1 MKRSLSQIIIS
12 GIVSLCICCSCEK
25 LRTDIPED
33 TPGDNIP
40 TEDIVNTRFHGKVH
54 IAETGELLTGFLQK
68 RFPNVSNEWNE
79 ETQLIILGERT
90 ASVFLENE
98 ESFQRIM
105 EYWFRNNALA
115 FINPGTKCLTLWNAL
130 RMQDISEAE
139 KHITPELVSSYNDIL
154 VKVVR
159 ADGNMMTYHKLN
171 KQNRAHIDIE
181 NIIKKEGSAFDL
193 PLAIGMLAGGE
204 KLKSKL
210 LAHYMIMGELS
221 LDGSL
226 QPIRGALPIALC
238 AKREGFKGL
247 ILPAVNAEE
256 AAVVDGL
263 DVYGMDSL
271 MDVVHFLNGESK
283 DELTGEAFEP
293 THLNTQA
300 LFDELAFPS
309 DLDFSDVRGQYKV
322 RRAVEIAAAG
332 GHNMLMI
339 GPPGA
344 GKSMIAKR
352 IPSILP
358 PLTLEE
364 ALETTKIH
372 SIAGL
377 TNKRKGVSSA
387 LIVERPF
394 RSPHHTITDTALVG
408 GGTNPHPGEI
418 SLAHNGVLFLDELP
432 EYKRSA
438 LEVMRQPLEDR
449 HITVARTKE
458 TVDYPAS
465 FMLVAAMNPCPCGH
479 YGENNPAHP
488 CTCTPAQVHRY
499 MSKIS
504 GPLLD
509 RIDIQCEIEAV
520 PYDQLRDTQ
529 PGESSAV
536 MRERVL
542 KARAVQNERFKHSR
556 LVQCNAMMNAK
567 MVRQY
572 CALDAECDKLLEF
585 TMTKLGLSARA
596 YDRILKVAR
605 TIADIEGAENIG
617 KQHLLEAISYR
628 SLDRNTWGG

>member
-1 MKRSLSQIIIS
+1 MLVKIYSAAPV
-12 GIVSLCICCSCEK
+12 GIDAVPVTIEVHS
-25 LRTDIPED
+25 
-33 TPGDNIP
+33 TPGFDFMMVGLP
-40 TEDIVNTRFHGKVH
+40 DVAVKESHERIV
-54 IAETGELLTGFLQK
+54 AALTVNG
-68 RFPNVSNEWNE
+68 
-79 ETQLIILGERT
+79 
-90 ASVFLENE
+90 LEALHR
-98 ESFQRIM
+98 SFT
-105 EYWFRNNALA
+105 
-115 FINPGTKCLTLWNAL
+115 INMAP
-130 RMQDISEAE
+130 
-139 KHITPELVSSYNDIL
+139 
-154 VKVVR
+154 
-159 ADGNMMTYHKLN
+159 AD
-171 KQNRAHIDIE
+171 
-181 NIIKKEGSAFDL
+181 IKKEGAAYDL
-193 PLAIGMLAGGE
+193 PLAIGLLAGAE
-204 KLKSKL
+204 KVKTTQLE
-210 LAHYMIMGELS
+210 HYMIMGELS

-238 AKREGFKGL
+238 ARKEGFKGL
-247 ILPAVNAEE
+247 ILPVSNAEE
-256 AAVVDGL
+256 AAVVEGL
-263 DVYGMDSL
+263 DVYGMNSL
-271 MDVVHFLNGESK
+271 MDVIHFLNGEPK
-283 DELTGEAFEP
+283 NELNPDEPWLP
-293 THLNTQA
+293 THVDTQA

-309 DLDFSDVRGQYKV
+309 DLDFADVRGQYKV

-332 GHNMLMI
+332 GHNLIMI

-377 TNKRKGVSSA
+377 TNKRKGASST

-394 RSPHHTITDTALVG
+394 RSPHHTITDVALVG
-408 GGTNPHPGEI
+408 GGQNPHPGEI
-418 SLAHNGVLFLDELP
+418 SLAHNGVLFLDELH

-458 TVDYPAS
+458 TVEYPAS

-488 CTCTPAQVHRY
+488 GTCTPGQVHRY

-520 PYDQLRDTQ
+520 PYDQLKVAQ
-529 PGESSAV
+529 PGESSAAI
-536 MRERVL
+536 RARVL
-542 KARAVQNERFKHSR
+542 KARAIQNERFKHSK
-556 LVQCNAMMNAK
+556 LVHCNAMMNSK

-605 TIADIEGAENIG
+605 TIADIEGSENIR
-617 KQHLLEAISYR
+617 KQHMLEAISYR
-628 SLDRNTWGG
+628 SLDRNTWG

>member
-1 MKRSLSQIIIS
+1 MLNKIYSAAPV
-12 GIVSLCICCSCEK
+12 GIEAVKVTIEVHSVPGFDFVMVGL
-25 LRTDIPED
+25 PD
-33 TPGDNIP
+33 T
-40 TEDIVNTRFHGKVH
+40 
-54 IAETGELLTGFLQK
+54 
-68 RFPNVSNEWNE
+68 
-79 ETQLIILGERT
+79 
-90 ASVFLENE
+90 SVK
-98 ESFQRIM
+98 ESHERIM
-105 EYWFRNNALA
+105 AALTVNGLEA
-115 FINPGTKCLTLWNAL
+115 LHRSYTINMAP
-130 RMQDISEAE
+130 
-139 KHITPELVSSYNDIL
+139 
-154 VKVVR
+154 
-159 ADGNMMTYHKLN
+159 AD
-171 KQNRAHIDIE
+171 
-181 NIIKKEGSAFDL
+181 IKKEGSLYDL

-204 KLKSKL
+204 KMKSREL
-210 LAHYMIMGELS
+210 EHYMIVGELS

-238 AKREGFKGL
+238 ARKEGFKGL
-247 ILPAVNAEE
+247 ILPEANAEE

-263 DVYGMDSL
+263 EVYGLKDL
-271 MDVVHFLNGESK
+271 MEVIHFLNGEPK
-283 DELTGEAFEP
+283 DELNPDEP
-293 THLNTQA
+293 WRPTKVDTQA
-300 LFDELAFPS
+300 LFDELAFPT
-309 DLDFSDVRGQYKV
+309 DVDFSDVRGQFKV

-332 GHNMLMI
+332 GHNMIMI

-352 IPSILP
+352 IPTILP

-372 SIAGL
+372 SIVGL
-377 TNKRKGVSSA
+377 TNKKKGVSSS
-387 LIVERPF
+387 LIVQRPF

-408 GGTNPHPGEI
+408 GGQNPHPGEI

-449 HITVARTKE
+449 HITVSRTKE

-504 GPLLD
+504 GPLMD

-520 PYDQLRDTQ
+520 PYEQLRDTQ
-529 PGESSAV
+529 PGETSAAI
-536 MRERVL
+536 RERVL
-542 KARAVQNERFKHSR
+542 RARAIQTERFKHSK
-556 LVQCNAMMNAK
+556 LIHCNAMMNSK

-572 CALDAECDKLLEF
+572 CALDAESDQLLEY
-585 TMTKLGLSARA
+585 TMTKLGFSARA

-605 TIADIEGAENIG
+605 TIADLEGAADIQ
-617 KQHLLEAISYR
+617 KKHLLEAISYR
-628 SLDRNTWGG
+628 SLDRSNYAG

>member
-1 MKRSLSQIIIS
+1 MLVKIYSAAPV
-12 GIVSLCICCSCEK
+12 GIDAVKVTIEVHSKPGFEFILVGLPDVSVK
-25 LRTDIPED
+25 
-33 TPGDNIP
+33 
-40 TEDIVNTRFHGKVH
+40 
-54 IAETGELLTGFLQK
+54 
-68 RFPNVSNEWNE
+68 
-79 ETQLIILGERT
+79 
-90 ASVFLENE
+90 
-98 ESFQRIM
+98 ESHERIM
-105 EYWFRNNALA
+105 AALTVNGMEA
-115 FINPGTKCLTLWNAL
+115 LHRSYTINMAP
-130 RMQDISEAE
+130 
-139 KHITPELVSSYNDIL
+139 
-154 VKVVR
+154 
-159 ADGNMMTYHKLN
+159 AD
-171 KQNRAHIDIE
+171 
-181 NIIKKEGSAFDL
+181 IKKEGSAFDL

-271 MDVVHFLNGESK
+271 MDVVHFLNGEPK

-293 THLNTQA
+293 THVNTQA

-332 GHNMLMI
+332 GHNMIMI

-556 LVQCNAMMNAK
+556 LVHCNAMMNAK

>member
-1 MKRSLSQIIIS
+1 MLVKIYSAAPV
-12 GIVSLCICCSCEK
+12 GINAAKVTIEVHSKPGFEFVMVGL
-25 LRTDIPED
+25 PD
-33 TPGDNIP
+33 TA
-40 TEDIVNTRFHGKVH
+40 VR
-54 IAETGELLTGFLQK
+54 
-68 RFPNVSNEWNE
+68 
-79 ETQLIILGERT
+79 
-90 ASVFLENE
+90 
-98 ESFQRIM
+98 ESHERIM
-105 EYWFRNNALA
+105 AALTVNGLEA
-115 FINPGTKCLTLWNAL
+115 LHRSYTINMAP
-130 RMQDISEAE
+130 
-139 KHITPELVSSYNDIL
+139 
-154 VKVVR
+154 
-159 ADGNMMTYHKLN
+159 AD
-171 KQNRAHIDIE
+171 
-181 NIIKKEGSAFDL
+181 IKKEGALYDL
-193 PLAIGMLAGGE
+193 PLAIGLLAGGE
-204 KLKSKL
+204 KMKAKELG
-210 LAHYMIMGELS
+210 HYMIVGELS

-238 AKREGFKGL
+238 ARKEGFKGL
-247 ILPAVNAEE
+247 ILPAANAEE
-256 AAVVDGL
+256 AAVVEGL
-263 DVYGMDSL
+263 EVYGLNDL
-271 MDVVHFLNGESK
+271 QEVIHFLNGEPK
-283 DELTGEAFEP
+283 DELKPDEP
-293 THLNTQA
+293 WQPTRVDTQK

-332 GHNMLMI
+332 GHNMIMI

-372 SIAGL
+372 SIVGL
-377 TNKRKGVSSA
+377 TNKRKGASSS

-432 EYKRSA
+432 EYKRSV

-520 PYDQLRDTQ
+520 PYDQLKDTQ

-542 KARAVQNERFKHSR
+542 KARAIQNERFKHSK
-556 LVQCNAMMNAK
+556 LVHCNAMMNAK

-572 CALDAECDKLLEF
+572 CALDDECDKLLEF
-585 TMTKLGLSARA
+585 TMAKLGLSARA

-605 TIADIEGAENIG
+605 TIADIEGCEHIQ
-617 KQHLLEAISYR
+617 KKHLLEAISYR